1 MIPLVLCPAVLGIL
15 IVVLCLCRLTANW
28 SPGQP
33 AFKCVACRHCRRV
46 DADGV
51 MCRFGNR
58 ETFMTPV
65 HIKYCTD
72 FEDRV
77 AAVSEQS

>member
-1 MIPLVLCPAVLGIL
+1 MAAWVICPTVLSML
-15 IVVLCLCRLTANW
+15 IVVLGLCRLTTNW
-28 SPGQP
+28 SAGQP
-33 AFKCVACRHCRRV
+33 AFKCARCRHCRRV
-46 DADGV
+46 DPDGV

-72 FEDRV
+72 FEDDPRI
-77 AAVSEQS
+77 AARR